1 MGPPRAHAS
10 LAMGP
15 PHSAAHAPAM
25 CGLILLLRAV
35 LHDAATDLARIER
48 EMARAG
54 DDASVTRLSLA
65 AVAVLDRTGG
75 LLQTQR
81 EAILERLSAS
91 ALDAGAAG
99 DAAGRSLRHAAGG
112 PRLGLV
118 PRL

>member
-1 MGPPRAHAS
+1 MGS
-10 LAMGP
+10 
-15 PHSAAHAPAM
+15 PHSDAPAPAT

-48 EMARAG
+48 EMASAG
-54 DDASVTRLSLA
+54 DDTSVTRLSFA

-81 EAILERLSAS
+81 EAILERLAAD

-99 DAAGRSLRHAAGG
+99 DAAGRSLRNVAGR
-112 PRLGLV
+112 PPLGLV
-118 PRL
+118 PPL